1 VVSEPCSCDY
11 GRRNSSV
18 SVSEALSKLK
28 EDCKA
33 ENQRASK
40 LADSFK
46 VQQDALAKL
55 QAENKAFQSWTE
67 ETLHVIM
74 ETLANKA
81 SEHVAGKVIE
91 HGETSG
97 EHSTFTPPTGE
108 GETAIPKVT
117 VEGEM
122 SAPNPNN
129 SFIPSATDGGGI
141 NPRSVNLDFPKFD
154 GSDPTNWVLKAQ
166 QFFVFGQIQDNQRV
180 PISYFHMEGK
190 ALQWYNWLMESGSV
204 RSWEEFVVALKV
216 RFAPSAYDDPVGAF
230 TKLQQLSTVDEYQSQ
245 FEVLSN
251 GIPGLTEEF
260 RVSSFISGLKEEVQ
274 IMVTMLQPT
283 TLPNAFGLARLQE

>member
-1 VVSEPCSCDY
+1 M
-11 GRRNSSV
+11 
-18 SVSEALSKLK
+18 K

-33 ENQRASK
+33 ENQRVSK
-40 LADSFK
+40 LANSFR

-55 QAENKAFQSWTE
+55 QAKNKAFQSQME
-67 ETLHVIM
+67 ESLHVIM
-74 ETLANKA
+74 ESLANKA

-91 HGETSG
+91 HGERSG
-97 EHSTFTPPTGE
+97 EHSTFIPSTGE

-122 SAPNPNN
+122 PTPKPNN
-129 SFIPSATDGGGI
+129 SFIPSATNGGGI
-141 NPRSVNLDFPKFD
+141 NPTSVNLDFPKFD
-154 GSDPTNWVLKAQ
+154 GSHPTNWVLKAQ

-180 PISYFHMEGK
+180 PISYFHMERK

-230 TKLQQLSTVDEYQSQ
+230 TKLHQLSTVDEYQSQ

-251 GIPGLTEEF
+251 RIPGLT
-260 RVSSFISGLKEEVQ
+260 
-274 IMVTMLQPT
+274 
-283 TLPNAFGLARLQE
+283 

>member
-1 VVSEPCSCDY
+1 MDEGTRTSQLA
-11 GRRNSSV
+11 
-18 SVSEALSKLK
+18 EALTKLR
-28 EDCKA
+28 EECRA
-33 ENQRASK
+33 ESQK
-40 LADSFK
+40 LAQLFDAFSTQSQKLTQLSDSVNK
-46 VQQDALAKL
+46 QQETSNKREAD
-55 QAENKAFQSWTE
+55 NKAFQSRTE
-67 ETLHVIM
+67 ENLHVIM

-97 EHSTFTPPTGE
+97 EHSTFIPSTGD

-122 SAPNPNN
+122 SAPKPNN
-129 SFIPSATDGGGI
+129 SFIPSTTDGGGI

-180 PISYFHMEGK
+180 PISYFHIEGK

-230 TKLQQLSTVDEYQSQ
+230 TKL
-245 FEVLSN
+245 
-251 GIPGLTEEF
+251 
-260 RVSSFISGLKEEVQ
+260 
-274 IMVTMLQPT
+274 
-283 TLPNAFGLARLQE
+283 